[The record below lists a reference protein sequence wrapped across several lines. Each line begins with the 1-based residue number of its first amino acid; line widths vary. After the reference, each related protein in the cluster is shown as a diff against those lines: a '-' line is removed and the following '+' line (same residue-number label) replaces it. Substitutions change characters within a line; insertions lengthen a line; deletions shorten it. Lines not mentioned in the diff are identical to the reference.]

1 MFMSMSSFF
10 SICSYDYLKRCA
22 FRCSQDHRTI
32 ILKHKLTTEAATPPN
47 FHIIL
52 FSPPFLGIQSFLRLD
67 TCHHIFNTVINST
80 TCQLSHLIN

>member
-32 ILKHKLTTEAATPPN
+32 ILKHKLTTEAATPLLSSSA
-47 FHIIL
+47 IL
-52 FSPPFLGIQSFLRLD
+52 AILESLLP
-67 TCHHIFNTVINST
+67 
-80 TCQLSHLIN
+80 